1 MRVLVTGTGARVGKT
16 WVACGLI
23 RALRGSGKQVIAIKP
38 VETGRSGP
46 PSQWEDGVRLAKA
59 TGQAE
64 PTHAIIRLPNQ
75 GAPVLGGDGGEYAI
89 DYDGLLLKIERYID
103 GTEFGLL
110 EGIGGLLTPV
120 TWEWNI
126 TDLARD
132 LGACALVVAE
142 DQLGSINHTL
152 LTLSALELA
161 GVPCAGVVLT
171 TPENVDPSTG
181 ANAAAI
187 ARLSG
192 IDRILALPR
201 ASDPADVGGEM
212 LSVVGWLGRVAA
224 PA

>member
-16 WVACGLI
+16 WVTCALI
-23 RALRGSGKQVIAIKP
+23 RALRGSAKQVIAIKP

-59 TGQAE
+59 TGQKE

-89 DYDGLLLKIERYID
+89 DYDALLLKIERYLE
-103 GTEFGLL
+103 GTEFGLF
-110 EGIGGLLTPV
+110 EGTGGLLTPV

-126 TDLARD
+126 TDLAGD

-171 TPENVDPSTG
+171 TPETVDPTTG

-192 IDRILALPR
+192 MDRVLALPR
-201 ASDPADVGGEM
+201 ASDPGDVAGAM
-212 LSVVGWLGRVAA
+212 MSVVGWLGRVAA

>member
-23 RALRGSGKQVIAIKP
+23 RALRDAGKQVIAIKP

-46 PSQWEDGVRLAKA
+46 SNEWEDGVRLAKA

-64 PTHAIIRLPNQ
+64 PTHAVIRLPHQ
-75 GAPVLGGDGGEYAI
+75 GAPVLGGEGGEYAI
-89 DYDGLLLKIERYID
+89 DYDALLLKIERYVD
-103 GTEFGLL
+103 GAEFGLF

-120 TWEWNI
+120 TWEWNM

-132 LGACALVVAE
+132 LRACALVVAE
-142 DQLGSINHTL
+142 DELGSINHTL

-161 GVPCAGVVLT
+161 GLPCAGVVLT
-171 TPENVDPSTG
+171 TPEATDPSTG

-192 IDRILALPR
+192 VDRIMALPR
-201 ASDPADVGGEM
+201 AADPGDVAGPMG
-212 LSVVGWLGRVAA
+212 SVLGWLGSVAA
-224 PA
+224 PV